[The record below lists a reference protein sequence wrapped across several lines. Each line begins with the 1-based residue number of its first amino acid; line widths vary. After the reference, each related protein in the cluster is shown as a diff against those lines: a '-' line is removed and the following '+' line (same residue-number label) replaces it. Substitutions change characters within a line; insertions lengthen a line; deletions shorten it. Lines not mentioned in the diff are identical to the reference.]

1 MKLETIS
8 KINNLLELLTEQEKD
23 EVVLEINE
31 IENKTVYDFLEENGF
46 LSDRYDVEYSKKK
59 PLIPQ
64 NYAIIDFWYKENPT
78 TWTIVMY
85 QIRELLKMNGLSN
98 I

>member
-1 MKLETIS
+1 MKKETIS

-31 IENKTVYDFLEENGF
+31 IENKTVYVFLEKNGF
-46 LSDRYDVEYSKKK
+46 LSDRYDVEYSKEK
-59 PLIPQ
+59 PLIEQ
-64 NYAIIDFWYKENPT
+64 NYAIVHFWYKENHT